1 MPQGNEIHGRK
12 SRRILQAVTYI
23 CLQRAEASVSS
34 ASVNVHAFCGYIDQE
49 VGCCW
54 KPDKRNKRKNHVMR
68 SDFMYAFH
76 RNRISA
82 DNYGKG
88 FVQIRLYIPFFVK
101 YNLHNRLY

>member
-12 SRRILQAVTYI
+12 KQKDIAGCFYI

-34 ASVNVHAFCGYIDQE
+34 VNVIALCGYIDQRWAA
-49 VGCCW
+49 CW
-54 KPDKRNKRKNHVMR
+54 KPDKRNKRKNHVMH
-68 SDFMYAFH
+68 SDFMYVFH

-88 FVQIRLYIPFFVK
+88 FVQIRLYIPFVK